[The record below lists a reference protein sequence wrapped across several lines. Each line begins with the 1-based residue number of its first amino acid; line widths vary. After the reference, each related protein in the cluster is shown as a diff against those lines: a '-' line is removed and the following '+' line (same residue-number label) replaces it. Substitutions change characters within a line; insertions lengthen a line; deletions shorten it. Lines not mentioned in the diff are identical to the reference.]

1 MTQNPTAEPSQ
12 KFIPKI
18 GLSGG
23 IASGKSSVAAAFA
36 ALGVAV
42 INADQI
48 ARDVV
53 EPGMPALRA
62 IAEAF
67 GTEVLDSDGALD
79 RAAMRAIVFAEGGE
93 QARLK
98 LEAITH
104 PAINAELTKQ
114 AFSATGPYVVLE
126 LPLLVEKQNYD
137 WLDRVLIVDTPE
149 AEQLIRLER
158 RSNIKGSQARA
169 MLAAQASRAE
179 RLAVADDVF
188 ENHGN
193 FQQLKSSVAAL
204 DKLYRQWAIT
214 GQSPDALHLP
224 TD

>member
-1 MTQNPTAEPSQ
+1 MTQQPTPET
-12 KFIPKI
+12 KLNFIPKI

-53 EPGMPALRA
+53 EPGMPALLA
-62 IAEAF
+62 IAKTF
-67 GTEVLDSDGALD
+67 GTEVLDPDGGLD
-79 RAAMRAIVFAEGGE
+79 RAAMRAIVFAENGE

-114 AFSATGPYVVLE
+114 AFAATGPYVVME
-126 LPLLVEKQNYD
+126 LPLLVEKQNYE
-137 WLDRVLIVDTPE
+137 WLDRVLIVDTTE

-158 RSNIKGSQARA
+158 RSNIKGTQASA

-193 FQQLKSSVAAL
+193 FEQLNKSVAEL
-204 DKLYRQWAIT
+204 DKVYRQWAKT
-214 GQSPDALHLP
+214 GHAPDSQQLP
-224 TD
+224 AG